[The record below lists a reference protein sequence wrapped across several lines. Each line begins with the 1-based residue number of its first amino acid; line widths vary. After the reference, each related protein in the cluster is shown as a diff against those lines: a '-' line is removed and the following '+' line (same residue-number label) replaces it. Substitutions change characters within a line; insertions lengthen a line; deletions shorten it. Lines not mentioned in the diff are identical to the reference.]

1 MSRVTV
7 HYISDLRILL
17 ILLILFTLGCSNNPE
32 AQRTTGKQITEN
44 EIREP
49 MEKVNRYLVRK
60 EEDDI
65 QDLVKRYGWE
75 MQKSATGL
83 RYMVY
88 KKGVGQAVK
97 EGNLVS
103 LAYEVKLLDGS
114 TVYSSSTL
122 GLKQF
127 RVGKGGVEAGLEE
140 GILLLNEGDRA
151 KFIIPS
157 HLAFGLL
164 GDGNRIPPRASLVYD
179 IEVVRVN

>member
-1 MSRVTV
+1 MNSLARYHLSNT
-7 HYISDLRILL
+7 RILFM
-17 ILLILFTLGCSNNPE
+17 LLILFTLGCSNDPE
-32 AQRTTGKQITEN
+32 AKQTTEKQITDQ

-88 KKGVGQAVK
+88 KKGMGQAVK

-114 TVYSSSTL
+114 TIYTSSSL

-164 GDGNRIPPRASLVYD
+164 GDGNKIPPRTSLVYD
-179 IEVVRVN
+179 IEVVRIY

>member
-7 HYISDLRILL
+7 HYFSDLRILL
-17 ILLILFTLGCSNNPE
+17 ILFILFTLGCSNDPD
-32 AQRTTGKQITEN
+32 AQHTTGNQITDQ

-83 RYMVY
+83 RYLVY
-88 KKGVGQAVK
+88 KKGLGQAVK

-103 LAYEVKLLDGS
+103 ISYEVKLLDGS

-164 GDGNRIPPRASLVYD
+164 GDGNNIPPRASLVYD